1 MPDYLDQ
8 LGRLAFD
15 GITIPYQR
23 IKVRGGVRD
32 HVHEYPKVPG
42 GLAEPQGRKLYEISI
57 TARIDEGIARAGGYY
72 AGRNLITNANV
83 LMGKFEREEVGPL
96 YLPNIGEIRA
106 KATTWERDLDVK
118 IRSGEL
124 FDLQFREDGDA
135 AHLIAATLQ
144 ITSPTTIAQ
153 HLGAVEARSP
163 VPQPDLLKSLVDA
176 VNSVLAYRDQADMY
190 QTVFAAKI
198 EGLLALCREVDEE
211 LDRIVADH
219 QALTDPLNPIAPLN
233 PDLRDSLANLWAA
246 IRSAGAQARFETE
259 MGTFVTPRDM
269 DCAAISIAIW
279 GDTAHARD
287 VLSLNALEDPYNVP
301 AGTSIKFFRES

>member
-1 MPDYLDQ
+1 VPDYLDQ

-23 IKVRGGVRD
+23 IQVRGGGRA
-32 HVHEYPKVPG
+32 HTHEYPKVPG
-42 GLAEPQGRKLYEISI
+42 GVAEKLGRKPYEISI
-57 TARIDEGIARAGGYY
+57 TSRIDEGIARAGGYY
-72 AGRNLITNANV
+72 RDRNLIASADA
-83 LMGKFEREEVGPL
+83 LMALFEAQVTRAL
-96 YLPNIGEIRA
+96 YLPNIGEIQA
-106 KATTWERDLDVK
+106 YATTWSRDLDVK

-124 FDLQFREDGDA
+124 FESQFVEDSDA
-135 AHLIAATLQ
+135 ANLIAQTLRVA
-144 ITSPTTIAQ
+144 SPTTIAQ
-153 HLGAVEARSP
+153 HLGAVEARAP

-198 EGLLALCREVDEE
+198 EGLLALCREIDSG
-211 LDRIVADH
+211 L
-219 QALTDPLNPIAPLN
+219 
-233 PDLRDSLANLWAA
+233 PDLQNPLSNDLRESLANLWAA

-301 AGTSIKFFRES
+301 AGTKIKFFRES